1 MPCSC
6 YPKAKAIQVVFVN
19 KIIVLLLVIKALR
32 LAHPQ
37 NQHRL
42 CGLRA
47 AGCGLRAAG
56 CGLRAAGC
64 GLWAVG
70 CGLRAAGCGLW
81 AAGCGLRAAG
91 CGLRAAGC
99 GLSYSISGS

>member
-1 MPCSC
+1 MLFSC

-37 NQHRL
+37 EPASFVRAAS

-56 CGLRAAGC
+56 CGLRA
-64 GLWAVG
+64 VG
-70 CGLRAAGCGLW
+70 CGR
-81 AAGCGLRAAG
+81 
-91 CGLRAAGC
+91 
-99 GLSYSISGS
+99 